1 MVDKICKNCGLL
13 KKHRSL
19 GLCQNCYSVMMYH
32 KHKTLYIKIR
42 AFFKYYFTCLKCGQ
56 SKKYYAKEL
65 CKNCYYSTEEQ
76 RKKINLQRAKPHKK
90 EQKTQYNKAYW
101 IKNKEKEK
109 IRQKEYRKKPEVKE
123 REKERAK
130 QRKQKGE
137 WKIYHQK
144 NKEERNK
151 ASSKWREENP
161 NYAKNWANKNLDKVY
176 NTEIRYLKK
185 LGKIFN
191 FSAFETKMALRTWSK
206 YVREINGNQCQ
217 LCGETDKIEAHHIFQ
232 KALFPKMAFIINN
245 GIPLCVNCHNE
256 SHFKKLLI
264 RKK

>member
-19 GLCQNCYSVMMYH
+19 GLCQNCYGVMMYH

-65 CKNCYYSTEEQ
+65 CNNCYDSTEEQ
-76 RKKINLQRAKPHKK
+76 RKKRNLQRAKPHRK
-90 EQKTQYNKAYW
+90 EQKRQYNKAYW
-101 IKNKEKEK
+101 IKNKEKLS
-109 IRQKEYRKKPEVKE
+109 QQHKEYFKKPEVKE
-123 REKERAK
+123 REKERSI
-130 QRKQKGE
+130 QRRENGQYKA
-137 WKIYHQK
+137 YHQN
-144 NKEERNK
+144 NKEKRNK
-151 ASSKWREENP
+151 ENKEWHEKNPSYRKVWAS
-161 NYAKNWANKNLDKVY
+161 KNLDKRY
-176 NTEIRYLKK
+176 NVEIRYLKK
-185 LGKIFN
+185 LGKTFN

-206 YVREINGNQCQ
+206 YVRAINGNHCQ

>member
-109 IRQKEYRKKPEVKE
+109 IRQKEYRKKPEVKDVKK
-123 REKERAK
+123 KE
-130 QRKQKGE
+130 Q
-137 WKIYHQK
+137 
-144 NKEERNK
+144 NKENK
-151 ASSKWREENP
+151 
-161 NYAKNWANKNLDKVY
+161 KVNGKY
-176 NTEIRYLKK
+176 IIKK
-185 LGKIFN
+185 IKKK
-191 FSAFETKMALRTWSK
+191 ETKQ
-206 YVREINGNQCQ
+206 VVNGVK
-217 LCGETDKIEAHHIFQ
+217 KIQIMQ
-232 KALFPKMAFIINN
+232 KI
-245 GIPLCVNCHNE
+245 G
-256 SHFKKLLI
+256 LI
-264 RKK
+264 KI